1 MNNLER
7 LDANIA
13 YRSDEAIFEKQ
24 KVCRRILQ
32 RLNTADRADFD
43 ALRAITHEL
52 LGADAFINPPFYCD
66 YGSRIKIG
74 KNVFINYNCTI
85 LDCAEVTI
93 GDNCQFAPNVSLF
106 TAGHPL
112 HPVSRNS
119 QYEYAKPIHIGDNVW
134 LGGGTIVLPGV
145 TIGSNTVIG
154 AGSVVTHDIPAW
166 SAAAGNPCRVLRAI
180 TEEDKPYFYK
190 KERFDEEAWRDIL
203 AYEKSPLPPQKIAVV
218 GYSGSGKSS
227 LARAF
232 AEKYGS
238 PLLHLDRVFWLPH
251 WMERQRGESRRII
264 GDFLDQ
270 NDGWV
275 IDGNYRH
282 PEYHYARRMAEADRI
297 IVLAL
302 PRAACLSRAL
312 ARWRRLRGQN
322 RASIGEGCPEKIDAE
337 FIKWILRDGRTAEQ
351 RAAYTALP
359 KKYPG
364 KVTFLTSTGE
374 LDAFYEAEGL
384 RFVPEQGSA
393 LLAAEA
399 REYG

>member
-1 MNNLER
+1 MTNIER

-13 YRSDEAIFEKQ
+13 YRSDEEIFDRQ
-24 KVCRRILQ
+24 RVCRRILQ
-32 RLNTADRADFD
+32 RLNTTDRADFD
-43 ALRAITHEL
+43 TLRGITREL
-52 LGADAFINPPFYCD
+52 LGGADAFINPPFYCD
-66 YGSRIKIG
+66 YGSRIKVG

-93 GDNCQFAPNVSLF
+93 GDNCQLAPGVSLF

-134 LGGGTIVLPGV
+134 LGGDTIVLPGV

-166 SAAAGNPCRVLRAI
+166 SVAAGNPCRVLRRI

-203 AYEKSPLPPQKIAVV
+203 AYEKSLLSPQKVAIV

-227 LARAF
+227 LAQAF

-238 PLLHLDRVFWLPH
+238 PLLHLDRVFWLPQ
-251 WMERQRGESRRII
+251 WTERPRAESRRII
-264 GDFLDQ
+264 GSFLDQ

-282 PEYHYARRMAEADRI
+282 PEYHYARRMSEADRI

-302 PRAACLSRAL
+302 PRAACLFQAFE
-312 ARWRRLRGQN
+312 RWRRLRGQS
-322 RASIGEGCPEKIDAE
+322 RPSIGEGCPEKMDAE
-337 FIKWILRDGRTAEQ
+337 FVKWILRDGRTARK
-351 RAAYTALP
+351 RAGYTALQ

-364 KVTFLTSTGE
+364 KVTVIRTPKE
-374 LDAFYEAEGL
+374 LNAFYETEGL
-384 RFVPEQGSA
+384 EYIPEQGTPQAGKSNI
-393 LLAAEA
+393 
-399 REYG
+399 